1 VQCPLAWVASVATV
15 APPTIRG
22 RWSPDEYSK
31 LTQAEAK
38 GPRQSIS
45 DGLFLPHLTR
55 ATKPCPATPHTPRGV
70 VVWQIRCNGCPTR
83 ATPHRGNRGRVEMHT
98 RTGPRV
104 ARLLRSSCVGGD
116 AGIDQLHARYACL
129 RNNGQL
135 PIGSQHIAPGYWHS
149 GYRIRSH
156 TSIYDSVFNDLSDLA
171 GASSVLRQ
179 HFVSAA
185 CEASNGLTWSAW
197 LNSARC
203 APPCCSCLSNN
214 RNQPG
219 EAHEPRPNCGQGLRH
234 RGANLVGVGEAQE
247 ISATFLLK
255 TARRKTRPGMP
266 APSKP
271 IADLYLI
278 SRLSFADLCRISVAH
293 LHHVLCVALRFL
305 AAAFPKHS
313 STTTTLAHT

>member
-185 CEASNGLTWSAW
+185 MRSRDGISPLSSLRWLNFSVTIASNSRHASETL
-197 LNSARC
+197 
-203 APPCCSCLSNN
+203 
-214 RNQPG
+214 
-219 EAHEPRPNCGQGLRH
+219 EPRASIGPTKR
-234 RGANLVGVGEAQE
+234 RIPGAIGNSG
-247 ISATFLLK
+247 S
-255 TARRKTRPGMP
+255 RKTRHPVP

-271 IADLYLI
+271 FLRSIATSSSSI
-278 SRLSFADLCRISVAH
+278 AARSKKF
-293 LHHVLCVALRFL
+293 VALAQRCRRFL
-305 AAAFPKHS
+305 AAAFPNHRPQQQRLNTS
-313 STTTTLAHT
+313 HER